1 MQSSLSLPRMT
12 PWVGRLIA
20 ANAVVMLL
28 LATVLTSGDVVRVL
42 AFDPSAVLARPWTIL
57 TYMFVHGGVLHLAAN
72 MLALYVF
79 GTPVENRMGG
89 RPFLLYYLGCG
100 VGAAAASFLMATLH
114 FDSAPVVGASGAVLG
129 VAVAF
134 AMLWP
139 DAEILVFPIPVPI
152 RARVLVFLY
161 AFGQLALAAFGAQDG
176 VAHPAHVGGLLFGW
190 LFFKFRDRSPRL
202 PQPRARRLEAA
213 AVAQSV
219 ARDASPAVNQRPARS
234 MPARTGD
241 NPQTAEVDR
250 ILDKISARGI
260 SSLTTEERQVLSQA
274 SERKRDLN

>member
-28 LATVLTSGDVVRVL
+28 LATVLTSGGVVQAL
-42 AFDPSAVLARPWTIL
+42 AFDPTSVLARPWTFL

-79 GTPVENRMGG
+79 GTPVENRLGG

-100 VGAAAASFLMATLH
+100 IGAALASLAMAALH
-114 FDSAPVVGASGAVLG
+114 YNPAPVVGASGAVLG
-129 VAVAF
+129 IAVAF

-139 DAEILVFPIPVPI
+139 DAEILIFPIPVPI

-161 AFGQLALAAFGAQDG
+161 AFGQLAMALFGTQDG
-176 VAHPAHVGGLLFGW
+176 IAHPAHVGGLLFGW
-190 LFFKFRDRSPRL
+190 IFFKLRDRAPRT
-202 PQPRARRLEAA
+202 PQPRARRLEP
-213 AVAQSV
+213 VVMAQSV
-219 ARDASPAVNQRPARS
+219 VRDAAPITQRPARS
-234 MPARTGD
+234 QPRQNDDPM
-241 NPQTAEVDR
+241 TAEVDR
-250 ILDKISARGI
+250 VLDKISARGI
-260 SSLTTEERQVLSQA
+260 DSLTSDERRFLEEMSK
-274 SERKRDLN
+274 RKRDLN